1 MPRRGAAERRGW
13 GPLGCGW
20 VEPPSGIGSSA
31 PCRGGRGGAAQQAAV
46 GLSSSEA
53 LSAQEESTKAYDAYD
68 REEKN
73 AIVASPPTRGFPV
86 AAPCAPPLPP
96 PPPLLPPGAAWPP
109 SPTPPP
115 LPSHASCMGASCV
128 TDGRA
133 TAADDGRRGSTHR
146 RAPARRPRHPASTTA
161 AAAAA
166 AAVVAGAGTPSGGGP
181 LTLAPS
187 AGPSCRPLASLL

>member
-31 PCRGGRGGAAQQAAV
+31 PCRGGRGGATQQAAV
-46 GLSSSEA
+46 GVSSSEA
-53 LSAQEESTKAYDAYD
+53 LSAQEASTKAYDAYD

-86 AAPCAPPLPP
+86 AAPCAPPRPP

-115 LPSHASCMGASCV
+115 PPSRQLHGCQLRDGWSRHCRRRQPPRQHAPPSARAS
-128 TDGRA
+128 A
-133 TAADDGRRGSTHR
+133 
-146 RAPARRPRHPASTTA
+146 
-161 AAAAA
+161 
-166 AAVVAGAGTPSGGGP
+166 TPSGVDDSGSCRCRRRRCRCRYSQRWGP

>member
-1 MPRRGAAERRGW
+1 MQGRSGARGGGGGVGGGMPRRGAAERRGW

-31 PCRGGRGGAAQQAAV
+31 PCRGGRGGATQQAAV
-46 GLSSSEA
+46 GVSSSEA
-53 LSAQEESTKAYDAYD
+53 LSAQEASTKAYDAYD

-86 AAPCAPPLPP
+86 AAPCAPPRPP

-115 LPSHASCMGASCV
+115 RLHASCMGASCV

-133 TAADDGRRGSTHR
+133 TAADDSRRGSTHR
-146 RAPARRPRHPASTTA
+146 RARARRPRHPASTTA

-166 AAVVAGAGTPSGGGP
+166 AAVVAGAGTPSGGVP
-181 LTLAPS
+181 
-187 AGPSCRPLASLL
+187 